1 MCPLNA
7 QANKQSIVPWYY
19 FISCDLIWSVFATF
33 SLINQLF
40 KHWLEIFHLHTC
52 NLNHTNVDQWTMC
65 YTGHLATIQI
75 KIGNAFENEPKY
87 GSSLFILGHVDQN
100 EIIIFTIQNEQ
111 IK

>member
-1 MCPLNA
+1 
-7 QANKQSIVPWYY
+7 
-19 FISCDLIWSVFATF
+19 
-33 SLINQLF
+33 
-40 KHWLEIFHLHTC
+40 
-52 NLNHTNVDQWTMC
+52 MC

-100 EIIIFTIQNEQ
+100 EINIFTIQNEQ